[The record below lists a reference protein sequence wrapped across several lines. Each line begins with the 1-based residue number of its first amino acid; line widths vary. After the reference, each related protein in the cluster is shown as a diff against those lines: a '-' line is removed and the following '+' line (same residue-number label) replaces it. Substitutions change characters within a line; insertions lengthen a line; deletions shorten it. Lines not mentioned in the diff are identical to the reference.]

1 LGIARPNTGNTF
13 VSSHKTLPPDVRQ
26 RIWERDDHTCAF
38 CGFSSKR
45 YMDVVPADFSK
56 ASDDPDDFHTS
67 CQFCAQCFD
76 LESVVQMKSGFLI
89 FMPEMS
95 QAMLNHMARAIY
107 VARVS
112 QGPMADTARRLLDI
126 VMQRREEA
134 KSRIQTDDPFVLS
147 LVLRDFLTSKKTYV
161 QRTSKLE
168 GVRLF
173 PLDRRMVKE
182 GDLEFNQFPQ
192 ILAYW
197 RSKEGPFGGKL
208 PAHWVDYYRDV
219 AKGDTPSVA

>member
-1 LGIARPNTGNTF
+1 
-13 VSSHKTLPPDVRQ
+13 
-26 RIWERDDHTCAF
+26 
-38 CGFSSKR
+38 
-45 YMDVVPADFSK
+45 MDVVPADFSK
-56 ASDDPDDFHTS
+56 ASDNPDDFHTA

-134 KSRIQTDDPFVLS
+134 KARIQTDDPFVLS
-147 LVLRDFLTSKKTYV
+147 LVLRDFLTSKTYV
-161 QRTSKLE
+161 QRAAKLE

-208 PAHWVDYYRDV
+208 PVHWVDYYRDV
-219 AKGDTPSVA
+219 AGDTPSVA